1 MKNSLK
7 KKGLSM
13 SSAQSI
19 SNLCF
24 QRARTI
30 DAQLDNINN
39 AEVSIKVGDETYYQ
53 TVKKEI
59 PSNLVAL
66 LTQKAG
72 LHAVQGFLMENIKAK
87 DNMLN
92 EIKNRPF
99 LYEIEA
105 PERPKT
111 EYANTLGVVG
121 EAWGKDQLSLSEINE
136 FLEVEAIAS
145 HIGQFIHKGS
155 TLDRLRTE
163 LPTLS
168 TLQWISMKDGERTP
182 MKVTPHHTIEQLA
195 EVHEELAGLHR
206 NAEKRVNFFKAK
218 IKDLVTLENARIA
231 QVNADE
237 IARVNGV
244 NQTANEEYR
253 IKFNEYQASYQ
264 KASQDFEAERNKELK
279 EKASLKIEVPE
290 RFKPLVDE
298 FLSQLDEE

>member
-39 AEVSIKVGDETYYQ
+39 AEVSIKVGDETYYE
-53 TVKKEI
+53 TVKKPI
-59 PSNLVAL
+59 PTNLVEL

-87 DNMLN
+87 DAMLK

-99 LYEIEA
+99 EYNIEA
-105 PERPKT
+105 PERPKS
-111 EYANTLGVVG
+111 EVANTLPTVG
-121 EAWGKDQLSLSEINE
+121 EDWGKDQLSLAEVNE
-136 FLEVEAIAS
+136 YLEVEAIAA

-155 TLDRLRTE
+155 TLERLRNE

-168 TLQWISMKDGERTP
+168 TLKWISMKDGERTP
-182 MKVTPHHTIEQLA
+182 MNVKPHHTIEQLA
-195 EVHEELAGLHR
+195 GVHEELAALHR
-206 NAEKRVNFFKAK
+206 NAEKRVNYFKAK
-218 IKDLVTLENARIA
+218 IKDLVTDENGRIAKENA
-231 QVNADE
+231 NE
-237 IARVNGV
+237 IARVNAI
-244 NQTANEEYR
+244 NQTANEAYR
-253 IKFNEYQASYQ
+253 IKYNEWHADYL
-264 KASQDFEAERNKELK
+264 KASEDFESERNKELK

-298 FLSQLDEE
+298 FLAQLEE